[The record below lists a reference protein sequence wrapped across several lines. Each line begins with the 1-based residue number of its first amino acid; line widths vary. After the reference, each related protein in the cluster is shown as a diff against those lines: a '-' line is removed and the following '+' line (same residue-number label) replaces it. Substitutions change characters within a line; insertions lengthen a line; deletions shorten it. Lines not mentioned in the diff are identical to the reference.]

1 MTAMRTFFCGLL
13 LLTCFTSFRGDTC
26 SVQYNGIYTASVD
39 EETDAHIRF
48 YEDGVVIV
56 STSVKNIKDVSSW
69 FTKENID
76 RILKGKY
83 KVKGC
88 TIKFKVKGETG
99 EQVFNGTI
107 TGNTLQVEITQGK
120 NSKAFTTRT
129 YTFISL

>member
-1 MTAMRTFFCGLL
+1 MRSFLSGIL
-13 LLTCFTSFRGDTC
+13 LLTCFTSFTGDKCT
-26 SVQYNGIYTASVD
+26 VKYNGIYTASVD

-56 STSVKNIKDVSSW
+56 STSVKNIKDVSTW
-69 FTKENID
+69 FNKENID

-88 TIKFKVKGETG
+88 TLKFKVKGDTG
-99 EQVFNGTI
+99 EQVFSGTI
-107 TGNTLQVEITQGK
+107 TGNSLQMEITQGK
-120 NSKAFTTRT
+120 NGKAYTTRT